1 MENLPMKLMY
11 QKVNENIAMQTLESK
26 IEKLD
31 LLNSNETK
39 ELLSTHSLTQ
49 EFDIGV
55 SIERTVDDR
64 QETVLKKKPKL
75 NIKWKK
81 FLMKYLR
88 KKIALIFKKSF
99 SKKLL
104 KKLGTNLSAYMEKK
118 ASKNTDKY
126 KVFLKRLVAKKKDFV
141 RLMKNTNLKK
151 ADQIAA
157 RKMIKTTIN
166 KYVVSK

>member
-1 MENLPMKLMY
+1 
-11 QKVNENIAMQTLESK
+11 
-26 IEKLD
+26 
-31 LLNSNETK
+31 
-39 ELLSTHSLTQ
+39 
-49 EFDIGV
+49 
-55 SIERTVDDR
+55 
-64 QETVLKKKPKL
+64 
-75 NIKWKK
+75 
-81 FLMKYLR
+81 MKYLR

>member
-104 KKLGTNLSAYMEKK
+104 KLQTRTIMVIFPV
-118 ASKNTDKY
+118 
-126 KVFLKRLVAKKKDFV
+126 VFVGE
-141 RLMKNTNLKK
+141 
-151 ADQIAA
+151 
-157 RKMIKTTIN
+157 
-166 KYVVSK
+166 